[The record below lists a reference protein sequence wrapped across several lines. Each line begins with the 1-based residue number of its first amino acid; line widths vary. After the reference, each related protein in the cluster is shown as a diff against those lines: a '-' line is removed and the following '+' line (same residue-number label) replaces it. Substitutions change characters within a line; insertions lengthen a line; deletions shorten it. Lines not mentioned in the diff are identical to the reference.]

1 MDFEFEGGERRL
13 YYTAFTLSPLLNS
26 NSTLRSSSSQA
37 GVFLVFANAAPEKG
51 YKGITAFVID
61 AETEG
66 ITVGKKERKLGLKA
80 SSTCP
85 LTFEDVKVDASCVLG
100 EVGMGYKYAIEILN
114 EGRIGIAGQQV
125 SKLIVAHLVFVTLL
139 QLTIDSSILYLLS
152 ISSARNRQG
161 RVQRH
166 HALLE
171 GEETVRNSHRR
182 LPGDAAPGR
191 TARN

>member
-1 MDFEFEGGERRL
+1 MALR
-13 YYTAFTLSPLLNS
+13 S
-26 NSTLRSSSSQA
+26 NSTLRFSSSQA

-125 SKLIVAHLVFVTLL
+125 SKLIVAHFGFCN
-139 QLTIDSSILYLLS
+139 SSPTHNRFACFIPSFYF
-152 ISSARNRQG
+152 SSSESPR
-161 RVQRH
+161 
-166 HALLE
+166 
-171 GEETVRNSHRR
+171 
-182 LPGDAAPGR
+182 APS
-191 TARN
+191 TPPCPT